1 MVNIQ
6 LQKEEALKRLEILKQ
21 NGLKYSPAIKC
32 FKDGKDI
39 GIFENQGGPMKSVFY
54 WLYGNTGDDDF
65 YDQLAKKVKIF
76 EAEENSIVYLILVSH
91 TIFGAVCSFLY
102 VSDSPNEWE
111 MDQQDLKEG
120 YPFVYVYN
128 MDEDCYSAFGSIGY
142 AADPICGGIYRTE

>member
-21 NGLKYSPAIKC
+21 KGLAYKPAIKC
-32 FKDGKDI
+32 FKEGEDI

-65 YDQLAKKVKIF
+65 YDKLAKKVKTF
-76 EAEENSIVYLILVSH
+76 EATENSVVYLILVSH
-91 TIFGAVCSFLY
+91 TSFGTVCSLFF
-102 VSDSPNEWE
+102 VSDSTDEWE
-111 MDQQDLKEG
+111 MEQQDLQEG
-120 YPFVYVYN
+120 YAFVYVYN
-128 MDEDCYSAFGSIGY
+128 MDDDYCSEFGSIGY